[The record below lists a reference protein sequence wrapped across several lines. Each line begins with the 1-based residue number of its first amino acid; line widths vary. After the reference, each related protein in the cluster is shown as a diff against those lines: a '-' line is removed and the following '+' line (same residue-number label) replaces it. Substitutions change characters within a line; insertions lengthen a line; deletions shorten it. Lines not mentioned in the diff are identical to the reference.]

1 MSLRTLC
8 FLCHM
13 RAFRYRKYCVKGFFW
28 EIIIVE
34 GKWPTKIAK
43 KSRKCVF
50 LLNEKELEKVIEFRP
65 QLFFNFRR
73 GNTSSTFS
81 NSCSLLR
88 YVILGQKI
96 IFQNIDFWEKSFYY
110 SSFYTKKLPY
120 GPESIMFWESSTSPN
135 NLCPLTLTTAE
146 DLSKIKIK

>member
-1 MSLRTLC
+1 MNLRILC

-13 RAFRYRKYCVKGFFW
+13 RAFRYRKYCAKGFFW

-34 GKWPTKIAK
+34 GKWPTKMAK

-65 QLFFNFRR
+65 QLFFNF
-73 GNTSSTFS
+73 
-81 NSCSLLR
+81 SCSLLR

-120 GPESIMFWESSTSPN
+120 DIESIMFWDSSTSPN
-135 NLCPLTLTTAE
+135 DNIYVNCFILKRFIVYE
-146 DLSKIKIK
+146 VNIHSILSWI